1 MQVVHVAATHKME
14 IAFLLHSFRR
24 RRPSLEL
31 SPLGVVRPTETT
43 AHKGLLN
50 ENGIAVINFPSMI
63 AENFGELID
72 ELHYNCCRRVKSCL

>member
-43 AHKGLLN
+43 AHNASVNSNCDCAHAPPGLTP
-50 ENGIAVINFPSMI
+50 G
-63 AENFGELID
+63 
-72 ELHYNCCRRVKSCL
+72 H